1 MRWTRT
7 SVLDEYL
14 EGDEL
19 AVMTT
24 EGVVVALSPLA
35 ASALQALE
43 NGAGDEAGVAE
54 ELVRRFGPPSGAD
67 LATNVEAVMSA
78 LSDLGLAAR
87 DSDG

>member
-7 SVLDEYL
+7 PVLDEYA

-24 EGVVVALSPLA
+24 EGVVLALSPLA
-35 ASALQALE
+35 AAALQALGD
-43 NGAGDEAGVAE
+43 GAESEAGVAE
-54 ELVRRFGPPSGAD
+54 ELVRRFGPPPGAD
-67 LATNVEAVMSA
+67 LATTVEAVMSA